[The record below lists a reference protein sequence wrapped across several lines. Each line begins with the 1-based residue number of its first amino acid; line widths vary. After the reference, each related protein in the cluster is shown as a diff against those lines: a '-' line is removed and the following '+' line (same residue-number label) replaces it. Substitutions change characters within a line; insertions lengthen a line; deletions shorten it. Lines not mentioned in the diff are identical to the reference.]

1 MEDCIF
7 CKIVS
12 KEIPSEVIYENKG
25 AIAFLDIEPLSE
37 GHTLIVPKKH
47 FERSH
52 EMDSESWLDVSD
64 ALEMVSKKIVSVLGV
79 RNYNILQNNG
89 KDAGQEVM
97 HVHFHII
104 PKNKEKGLEIKWKS
118 QKQDI
123 KSTAKLLTE

>member
-1 MEDCIF
+1 MDDCIF

-12 KEIPSEVIYENKG
+12 KEIPSDLIYENKG
-25 AIAFLDIEPLSE
+25 AMAFLDVSPLSE
-37 GHTLIVPKKH
+37 GHTLVIPKKH

-52 EMDSESWLDVSD
+52 EMDIETWKDISD
-64 ALEMVSKKIVSVLGV
+64 ALDVVSKLLVGKMGV

-89 KDAGQEVM
+89 RDAGQEVM

-104 PKNKEKGLEIKWKS
+104 PKTKTEGLEIKWNSK
-118 QKQDI
+118 KKDT